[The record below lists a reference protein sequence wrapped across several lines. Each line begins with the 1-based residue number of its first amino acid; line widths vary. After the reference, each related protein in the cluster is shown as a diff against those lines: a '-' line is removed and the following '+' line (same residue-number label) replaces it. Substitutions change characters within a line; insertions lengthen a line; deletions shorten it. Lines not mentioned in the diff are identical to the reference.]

1 MKMPG
6 KVLMLTSTWDSEYSN
21 AIIAGIRERIGDDD
35 IELHI
40 FNAYDDLTESNFYQK
55 GREVYFLPDPEQ
67 YDGLILA
74 MSTVQSVKYVN
85 DITERFHKYN
95 KPIVGVDTKADNAIF
110 CGLDNY
116 RSMYQLVNHMV
127 TIHDCRVLNYLGGPE
142 DNEEDKERFRAFSDC
157 LSAHGIGIEKKR
169 VLHKNFLKPHGRE
182 AYKEWK
188 KWGVNMAD
196 AVICANDFMA
206 LGYVDEA
213 EKDGITVP
221 DYMKVTGFDDIDDA
235 RRYSPS
241 ITTVD
246 RNWKQLGFDSMDA
259 LIEALNGNTEFDTRF
274 VEGYIC
280 YNESCGCDLTR
291 DIRADYINMLRKDK
305 KDMENMTIHS
315 NLRQILLSSTSMDD
329 FQKAMSRCVEK
340 LDIDDVA
347 VCLSETF
354 FKGDVDLEKSGY
366 DDSMSMFS
374 AYGRSEIK
382 KGEPL
387 YPPEWKGK
395 HKILLFSS
403 LRNNVQTYG
412 YSVVPYKSEFL
423 SRIRHRLFV
432 ETMSLSL
439 EKINQRIAIDRSR

>member
-1 MKMPG
+1 MNMPG

-74 MSTVQSVKYVN
+74 MSTIQSVKYVK

-95 KPIVGVDTKADNAIF
+95 KPIVGVDTKAENAIF

-142 DNEEDKERFRAFSDC
+142 DNEEDMERFRAFSDC
-157 LSAHGIGIEKKR
+157 LAAHGIGIEKKR
-169 VLHKNFLKPHGRE
+169 VLHKNFLKLHGRE

-213 EKDGITVP
+213 EKDGLTVP
-221 DYMKVTGFDDIDDA
+221 DYMKVTGFDNIDDA

-246 RNWKQLGFDSMDA
+246 RNWKQLGFESMDA
-259 LIEALNGNTEFDTRF
+259 LIEAFNGNTEFDTRF
-274 VEGYIC
+274 VEGYVC
-280 YNESCGCDLTR
+280 FNESCGCDLTR
-291 DIRADYINMLRKDK
+291 DIRADYINMLRKAK
-305 KDMENMTIHS
+305 KDMENLTVHS

-329 FQKAMSRCVEK
+329 FQKAMQRCIEK

-347 VCLSETF
+347 VCLSESF
-354 FKGDVDLEKSGY
+354 FEGDVDREKSGY
-366 DDSMSMFS
+366 DDNISMFS
-374 AYGRSEIK
+374 GQGRLDIK

-387 YPPEWKGK
+387 YPSDWKGK